1 MLGKLNNIIIMI
13 FITQDIFT
21 GYQNNKEKI
30 DFMLNNNKIR
40 IQEQG
45 KLYGMEFNI
54 KVPC

>member
-1 MLGKLNNIIIMI
+1 MI